1 MNLKNADIVVCNLK
15 SVQSE
20 KKEWSFNADD
30 SFVEVKDLLTENFL
44 STQCILGKSYIFKRD
59 NFKAGFPIFQDWE
72 LALRLVQKYKVY
84 FSKQVFVIRRVQNN
98 SISNTNIDKICAV
111 WDYFL
116 KNYSTIYE
124 KYPDK
129 AQKMYEELG
138 SMAFRKGYKSHLYF
152 KKSLKAKFSTTV
164 LVKYLYTLVIDNK
177 QELRTNF

>member
-1 MNLKNADIVVCNLK
+1 M
-15 SVQSE
+15 
-20 KKEWSFNADD
+20 
-30 SFVEVKDLLTENFL
+30 
-44 STQCILGKSYIFKRD
+44 GKSYIFKRD

-116 KNYSTIYE
+116 KNYSTIYQ